1 MLEQEKMIRR
11 LLKFSITF
19 VSSLKKLEKI
29 YKTFFF
35 NTLSIRQRTVIT
47 ERRKTNEG
55 ALHGEF
61 SMDRLFSL
69 WSTEGEPGWRPGVSM
84 S

>member
-1 MLEQEKMIRR
+1 M
-11 LLKFSITF
+11 
-19 VSSLKKLEKI
+19 
-29 YKTFFF
+29 
-35 NTLSIRQRTVIT
+35 IT

-69 WSTEGEPGWRPGVSM
+69 WSTEGEPGWRPVVSM
-84 S
+84 SGEDGAGRPSSTGS